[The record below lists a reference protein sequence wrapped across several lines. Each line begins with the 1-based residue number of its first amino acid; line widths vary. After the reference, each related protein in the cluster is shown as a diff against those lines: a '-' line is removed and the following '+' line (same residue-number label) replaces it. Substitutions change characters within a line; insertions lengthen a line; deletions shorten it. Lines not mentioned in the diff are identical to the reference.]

1 MNENDAIVN
10 TLYKARTSGTFFFCL
25 CFGFFTFL
33 STLDREVS
41 RGLKKEKS
49 GRLMVEGREEFTVKV
64 LAGWETAVTDGLE
77 IW

>member
-1 MNENDAIVN
+1 M
-10 TLYKARTSGTFFFCL
+10 
-25 CFGFFTFL
+25 
-33 STLDREVS
+33 S